1 MALLARRCNP
11 RGLEARADSGSA
23 GDGGQLPSR
32 GRVAGRIALY
42 SVPDAEP
49 VRVGRRSHVQNVP
62 QANRSPR
69 IAQGGTLI
77 VAKPLR
83 GFRASWA
90 GVTPCPFSIGPLSS
104 LPPGV

>member
-23 GDGGQLPSR
+23 GDRWQLPSR

-42 SVPDAEP
+42 SLPDVEP

-62 QANRSPR
+62 QANSPPR

-83 GFRASWA
+83 GFRASL
-90 GVTPCPFSIGPLSS
+90 GRGNPLPFSIGPL
-104 LPPGV
+104 